1 MKEQKTTNN
10 IQPKNKN
17 FELLRK
23 HFSNFFD
30 NNENFDFEKFKRYLS
45 KNEDINFSKESYGMD
60 WLGKSYARLLAND
73 EATTLLR
80 EDEEWNNREEN
91 KNSEHLLIKGDNL
104 EVLKLLSNAY
114 YEKIK
119 MIYIDPPYNTGGDGF
134 VYEDNRKFTV
144 EELSKLAG
152 IDEDKA
158 KRILEFTESK
168 SNSHSAWLTF
178 MYPRLYIAK
187 QLLKEDGVIFVSI
200 DDNEVAQLRLL
211 MDEIF
216 GEENFVEIFNWQK
229 TTTPPNLSNKTKKSI
244 EYILLYQ
251 KQNCGFLKGL
261 VKESKS
267 SNGLMN
273 QSNSEKV
280 LTFPE
285 KITKTKLKNGVYK
298 RGSYGTQTYKIELL
312 EDTEVLNGVFIKPI
326 KLRGKFKWSQDYLN
340 NAIKNNVAIYIQT
353 DAFSPSYEK
362 KEYDPEKPWNII
374 NKSFGVGTNE
384 NAGDELDNLFVTNFS
399 EKLYPKPTSLIKYL
413 INFLVKSNDIILDFF
428 AGSGTTGDAIMQL
441 NAEDGGNRKYILVQ
455 LPEEIDSKKNKTAY
469 DFVQNELNVENP
481 TIFEI
486 TKERLIRAAKKIKI
500 ETLDIKINKKQKE
513 IKEFESK
520 LDLENYKEKIKKL
533 EEEMNNLQKQDLGF
547 KIFQTIPNNEGKWE
561 NYILKLEKFAP
572 HQKLFNEDKL
582 NNEDLKTLL
591 TTWKTYDGIKLT
603 QNLKEI
609 DLEDYRGYYFD
620 NKLYLVNKGF
630 ETKHLKK
637 LLEEIDENRDFYP
650 ATIIAFGYNFESKML
665 REIEDNIKIYKNKK
679 QIDIDF
685 IVRY

>member
-1 MKEQKTTNN
+1 
-10 IQPKNKN
+10 
-17 FELLRK
+17 
-23 HFSNFFD
+23 
-30 NNENFDFEKFKRYLS
+30 
-45 KNEDINFSKESYGMD
+45 
-60 WLGKSYARLLAND
+60 
-73 EATTLLR
+73 
-80 EDEEWNNREEN
+80 
-91 KNSEHLLIKGDNL
+91 
-104 EVLKLLSNAY
+104 
-114 YEKIK
+114 
-119 MIYIDPPYNTGGDGF
+119 
-134 VYEDNRKFTV
+134 
-144 EELSKLAG
+144 
-152 IDEDKA
+152 
-158 KRILEFTESK
+158 
-168 SNSHSAWLTF
+168 
-178 MYPRLYIAK
+178 
-187 QLLKEDGVIFVSI
+187 
-200 DDNEVAQLRLL
+200 
-211 MDEIF
+211 
-216 GEENFVEIFNWQK
+216 
-229 TTTPPNLSNKTKKSI
+229 
-244 EYILLYQ
+244 
-251 KQNCGFLKGL
+251 
-261 VKESKS
+261 
-267 SNGLMN
+267 MN